1 MCPHKDV
8 APTVYPDEHMHD
20 SLQMVIETTGI
31 LQPHV
36 HDASDSDPDGA
47 NALVFWPGAIF
58 RSHHVTPEQDPSTG
72 AITGF
77 PVSGW
82 RDSNQYSTILA
93 DIESFRCVGA
103 TLKLEYI
110 GNNDQNGGE
119 IIVKRF
125 DPINSAVANIPQT
138 PDEECKKT
146 SFFRA
151 REGCFL
157 TLGKSDNNVYNAFHP
172 PASQNEVIPALEG
185 VVIFLQGCDAD
196 VQSWR
201 WRFTQSVELRPEKNT
216 FLARLAHL
224 SPPHIPVF
232 SHTHTALQTHLSQTN
247 LDSVGA
253 NQEMAARDAIHKAA
267 KAISSVTAKQTGM
280 NIPVA

>member
-1 MCPHKDV
+1 
-8 APTVYPDEHMHD
+8 MHD
-20 SLQMVIETTGI
+20 SLQMVLETTGI

-36 HDASDSDPDGA
+36 HNAADTNPDGA
-47 NALVFWPGAIF
+47 NALVFYPGTIF
-58 RSHHVTPEQDPSTG
+58 RSHHVAPAQDPNTG
-72 AITGF
+72 EITGF
-77 PVSGW
+77 PASGW
-82 RDSNQYSTILA
+82 RSSSQYDTILA

-125 DPINSAVANIPQT
+125 DPIDSAVANIPVT

-146 SFFRA
+146 SYFRA

-157 TLGKSDNNVYNAFHP
+157 TLGKSDDTKYNAFHSP
-172 PASQNEVIPALEG
+172 DSQNPPIPALEG

-253 NQEMAARDAIHKAA
+253 NQEMAARDAIQKVA
-267 KAISSVTAKQTGM
+267 KAISSKTAKETGM
-280 NIPVA
+280 NIPST